1 MHPAQRLTGM
11 TESVIRE
18 MTRLAEKH
26 EALNLSQGFPD
37 FDPPPQVVAAA
48 AEALRSGYNQY
59 AVTWGSARLRVA
71 LAGKYDRWY
80 GMAVDPETDVT
91 TTCGVTEAIIA
102 ALLGVV
108 DPGDRVVV
116 LEPAH
121 ENYLAG
127 VLFAGGKPIWVPLSS
142 PDFVLDEARLRAAF
156 AQRPKAIII
165 NTPHNPTGR
174 VFTREELGL
183 IARLCIEYDTI
194 AITDEIYEHILY
206 DGREHVPLATLPGMA
221 ERTITTS
228 GLSKT
233 YAATGWRVGWVI
245 APPALSNAVRTVH
258 DFLTICAPTPL
269 QEAAAVALGLPDTY
283 YAELAQ
289 AYAARRDRM
298 MAILEDSGFRAAPP
312 EGAYYVMADF
322 SDVRPDLA
330 GYARGLQEGQ
340 GDDVAFAR
348 WLTIERKVAV
358 VPGSSFYHDPVLGR
372 KLVRFAFPKRLETLE
387 EAGRRLQHK
396 GGLQ

>member
-1 MHPAQRLTGM
+1 MHPAQRLVGL

-37 FDPPPQVVAAA
+37 FDPPPRVLVAA
-48 AEALRSGYNQY
+48 AEALRGGYNQY
-59 AVTWGSARLRVA
+59 AVTWGSARLRAA
-71 LAGKYDRWY
+71 LGDKYVRWY
-80 GMAVDPETDVT
+80 GMAMDPETDVT
-91 TTCGVTEAIIA
+91 ITCGVTEAIIA
-102 ALLGVV
+102 ALLSVV
-108 DPGDRVVV
+108 DPGDRVVI

-127 VLFAGGKPIWVPLSS
+127 VLFAGGEPIWVPLPP
-142 PDFVLDEARLRAAF
+142 PDFTLDEAQLRAAF
-156 AQRPKAIII
+156 AQQPRAIII

-183 IARLCIEYDTI
+183 IAKLCIEYDTI

-269 QEAAAVALGLPDTY
+269 QEASAVALGLPDAY

-289 AYAARRDRM
+289 AYTARRDRM

-322 SDVRPDLA
+322 SEVQADLA
-330 GYARGLQEGQ
+330 RYARGLQGGQ

-358 VPGSSFYHDPVLGR
+358 VPGSSFYHDPALGR

-387 EAGRRLQHK
+387 EAGRRLQYT